1 MEERIK
7 QLAENLISTCAE
19 TLGVSLRY
27 DRVSVEWLSG
37 YIERIRPHLDE
48 SSVNGLANSV
58 GAFPGECI
66 IANYGGQWRE
76 SEGNW
81 GVFFSESDDRDA
93 AFPFNKARKHL
104 LYGAEDSI
112 LSFYNVLPVVLGRP
126 NIS

>member
-1 MEERIK
+1 MEEQIK

-27 DRVSVEWLSG
+27 DRVSVEWLNG

-58 GAFPGECI
+58 GAFLGECI

-76 SEGNW
+76 SEGGW
-81 GVFFSESDDRDA
+81 GVFFSESDERDA
-93 AFPFNKARKHL
+93 AFPFNKARKQL

-112 LSFYNVLPVVLGRP
+112 LSFYNVLPVILGRRT
-126 NIS
+126 